1 MEEEDEIRKARQRNG
16 CTAYYRADAKS
27 GLRVI
32 PGVPCGPKNCQC
44 AREARAEP
52 IDLTPADPP
61 RVPGWCLALGV
72 GVLVVAFTAAIWR
85 G

>member
-1 MEEEDEIRKARQRNG
+1 MSPDPHSPIPMSP
-16 CTAYYRADAKS
+16 DS
-27 GLRVI
+27 LR
-32 PGVPCGPKNCQC
+32 
-44 AREARAEP
+44 EFYARAEP